1 MELPTPQAVHTALE
15 MKTGHD
21 RFAKAHEAAY
31 LIAWAYADG
40 LLVEAAEFR
49 EVTIPHIVTAALK
62 KADLLEVDDEAT

>member
-40 LLVEAAEFR
+40 LLEVAGSLDAEPA
-49 EVTIPHIVTAALK
+49 EGV
-62 KADLLEVDDEAT
+62 DEAGGTG